1 MPYIV
6 KNGIEYFVNPNAI
19 GAKELTV
26 TTPEVQITAPK
37 PYKES
42 TLDKI
47 ANNINYAVS
56 SVFRPVS
63 RFLVNTFYQE
73 PKDSYFLAT
82 RPFNYDSTPGSSNR
96 DNIINVA
103 NGVVG
108 QRNRLEQLGM
118 TKVVQPNGEIRYY
131 YKNPNYNQQKLD
143 EAGVFDDVSE
153 YEQYLR
159 QCAQNANMFN
169 SMVHKPTIGN
179 AWDRHGVYGDSA
191 IVVRPNT
198 DKRNYS
204 ELSGINFNQ
213 VNRDNASYVK
223 DNIDKAD
230 LKTGDIVDLSH
241 SHSGYSRK
249 AYEKG
254 DYNRANTH
262 TGSILKLGP
271 RKQDTYVLH
280 YQGKGIEIEPIG
292 NLIGPSIWKANYIT
306 GIRRPGTKKHPYK

>member
-1 MPYIV
+1 
-6 KNGIEYFVNPNAI
+6 
-19 GAKELTV
+19 
-26 TTPEVQITAPK
+26 
-37 PYKES
+37 
-42 TLDKI
+42 
-47 ANNINYAVS
+47 
-56 SVFRPVS
+56 
-63 RFLVNTFYQE
+63 
-73 PKDSYFLAT
+73 
-82 RPFNYDSTPGSSNR
+82 
-96 DNIINVA
+96 
-103 NGVVG
+103 
-108 QRNRLEQLGM
+108 M

-241 SHSGYSRK
+241 SHSGYSRE